1 MFGSMDGIIIL
12 LVAVVIILKDKSPV
26 VEEETVMKRET
37 KLNPNFYEDEEAF
50 MEVAH
55 ELGFH

>member
-1 MFGSMDGIIIL
+1 MDGIIIL
-12 LVAVVIILKDKSPV
+12 LVAVVIILKDKSP